1 MNEKNKKVSL
11 LTKIDDA
18 IYHKGNSEINEYIFY
33 SAYLVIL
40 NCVQFNTKDN
50 NMVKITLHLD
60 EFILELYSKEN
71 KVKSFSVPYSYLDS
85 FYIFLEDDEND
96 DKKRDNES

>member
-11 LTKIDDA
+11 LTKLDDA
-18 IYHKGNSEINEYIFY
+18 IYHKGNSEINEYIFH

-40 NCVQFNTKDN
+40 NCINFNTKDN
-50 NMVKITLHLD
+50 MVKVILHLD
-60 EFILELYSKEN
+60 EFVLELYSNEN
-71 KVKSFSVPYSYLDS
+71 KIKSFSIPYVYLDS